1 MFSRVAYAFRETAAS
16 FRRNITL
23 TAAAILT
30 AAVALLLSGVAFLMQ
45 RAFNNLLTQ
54 WDKGVEMIVYVKPG
68 ASNEQVTALRRQLDD
83 TGVADNITYLDQS
96 ESFDKAKTILAGQD
110 TLLSALS
117 VEKMPS
123 QLRIKPTNDGK
134 DRLDDVKAQFANNP
148 GVYSIALASGEI
160 RFYRQLSGFVRG
172 AMIVTS
178 LALLAVAL
186 TLIWNTIRT
195 AMFARRREIE
205 VMKLVGATNW
215 FIRIPFMLE
224 GLLQGLIGA
233 LLSCGG
239 LLLINTLWTSTLN
252 DLGKS
257 EGDVTSGTLGLLA
270 LRVESGYLT
279 NVMLL
284 MIVIGM
290 LAGAIGA
297 GVAASRFL
305 DV

>member
-1 MFSRVAYAFRETAAS
+1 MFSRIAYAFRETAAS

-68 ASNEQVTALRRQLDD
+68 ASNEQVTALRQALDD
-83 TGVADNITYLDQS
+83 TGVAKDITYLDQAKS
-96 ESFDKAKTILAGQD
+96 YDKAKVILAGQD

-123 QLRIKPTNDGK
+123 QLRVKPTTKGK

-148 GVYSIALASGEI
+148 GVAPIALASGEI
-160 RFYRQLSGFVRG
+160 RFYRHLSGFVRG

-233 LLSCGG
+233 LLACGFVWG
-239 LLLINTLWTSTLN
+239 ANTFWTSN
-252 DLGKS
+252 
-257 EGDVTSGTLGLLA
+257 V
-270 LRVESGYLT
+270 VEK
-279 NVMLL
+279 
-284 MIVIGM
+284 I
-290 LAGAIGA
+290 
-297 GVAASRFL
+297 
-305 DV
+305 